1 MLCTLAKSS
10 VLTETWK
17 KDGDM
22 DAVGGGG
29 LEWDGHPG
37 LCCCFSGAAA
47 GGTPSGPRLPCGGAS
62 PLPVP
67 ASSHQGQTPPAIL
80 LTIKPCIARTLT
92 LLHPYTPPTCPP
104 PPPPT
109 PPPPPPPPPPP
120 RPPPPPPPPPPPGG
134 RARMAVKAAARTA
147 STTKPPHSLSENL

>member
-92 LLHPYTPPTCPP
+92 LLHPYTPPTWPA
-104 PPPPT
+104 
-109 PPPPPPPPPPP
+109 
-120 RPPPPPPPPPPPGG
+120 PGG
-134 RARMAVKAAARTA
+134 GRGPRAAAPRGGGRGA
-147 STTKPPHSLSENL
+147 AWAAGGGAPARAGPAPAGGPAARGPGR